1 MENITQDI
9 SWKRKVQRICE
20 VNLSSTVCSAGGA
33 VSFRALSGG
42 NCSRMLW
49 IELPVC
55 LHVLQLNEK

>member
-9 SWKRKVQRICE
+9 SWKRKVQRIYE
-20 VNLSSTVCSAGGA
+20 VNLSSTVWSAGGFVA
-33 VSFRALSGG
+33 FRALCWG

-55 LHVLQLNEK
+55 LPVLQLN